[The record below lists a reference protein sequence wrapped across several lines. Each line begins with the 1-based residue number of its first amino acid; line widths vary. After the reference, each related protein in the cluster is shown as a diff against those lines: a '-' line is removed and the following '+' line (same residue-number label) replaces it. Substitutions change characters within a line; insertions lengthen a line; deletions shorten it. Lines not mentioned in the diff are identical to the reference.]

1 MVCVTAA
8 LGVVAVGSGSGA
20 LVVSGLLYGIGL
32 GAAQPALVA
41 WCVDLAPPTER
52 GKVMGTFYTALEL
65 GIATGAIGAG
75 FLVARAGYPTLF
87 LASAGV
93 ALAASGL
100 ALGRIRHRDPAS

>member
-1 MVCVTAA
+1 MALVA
-8 LGVVAVGSGSGA
+8 LGGGSGT

-32 GAAQPALVA
+32 GAAQPALIA
-41 WCVDLAPPTER
+41 WCIDLAASTER

-75 FLVARAGYPTLF
+75 FLVAQAGYPTLF
-87 LASAGV
+87 LVSAGI

-100 ALGRIRHRDPAS
+100 AVGALKRTGAHRSG